1 MRLNVNVDLSK
12 VFNYLALVSYILKD
26 DYLNYPDKERKKFLR
41 LESLGHSLDDFL
53 KKHESIQKFIRPKI
67 EETFKVKIKNPNLVT
82 IALFTPSTKN
92 TFIAI
97 GNYIQN
103 NHPDIYHIDRFDFM
117 AKFGDVAQGLAT
129 LGDAALK
136 LSITHI
142 LWNEGI
148 IDKGKITKA
157 KERIEQNSNL
167 AVYCDHLH
175 LYENRIYV
183 ISKYFDPKPRTIEH
197 IKATLVEAL
206 LGIYYLEKGL
216 QETLILI
223 KSLEEQQ
230 RAIYKKQYP
239 LSETSDF

>member
-1 MRLNVNVDLSK
+1 MKLNVNLDLSK

-26 DYLNYPDKERKKFLR
+26 DYLNYPDKTSKKFLR
-41 LESLGHSLDDFL
+41 IEDMGHTLDDFI
-53 KKHESIQKFIRPKI
+53 KKHEGIQKLIRPKI
-67 EETFKVKIKNPNLVT
+67 EATFKVKIKNPNLIS

-103 NHPDIYHIDRFDFM
+103 NHPDLYHRDRFDLM

-136 LSITHI
+136 LAVTHI
-142 LWNEGI
+142 LWNDGI

-167 AVYCDHLH
+167 ALYCDHLH
-175 LYENRIYV
+175 LYENRVYV
-183 ISKYFDPKPRTIEH
+183 KSKYFDPKPRTIEH

-206 LGIYYLEKGL
+206 LGIFYLEKGL

-230 RAIYKKQYP
+230 REISKKQ
-239 LSETSDF
+239 LQVSEF

>member
-1 MRLNVNVDLSK
+1 MKLNVNLDLSK
-12 VFNYLALVSYILKD
+12 VFNYLALVSYILRD
-26 DYLNYPDKERKKFLR
+26 DYLNYPDKASKKYSR
-41 LESLGHSLDDFL
+41 IEDMGKTLDDFI
-53 KKHESIQKFIRPKI
+53 KKHELIQKLIRPKI
-67 EETFKVKIKNPNLVT
+67 EESFGVKIKNPNLIS

-103 NHPDIYHIDRFDFM
+103 NHPDLYHKDRFDFM
-117 AKFGDVAQGLAT
+117 ARFGDIAQGLAT

-136 LSITHI
+136 LAVTHI
-142 LWNEGI
+142 LWNDGI

-183 ISKYFDPKPRTIEH
+183 ESKYFDPKPRTIEH

-216 QETLILI
+216 QDSLILI

-230 RAIYKKQYP
+230 REIYKKQDP
-239 LSETSDF
+239 VSET